1 MGGGELVKT
10 EDASPSQVT
19 LDVKP
24 EYTQLSGLGAH
35 EVVVMARLKAPQE
48 ADDDKRAP
56 VNICAV
62 IDRR

>member
-1 MGGGELVKT
+1 MGGGEFVKT
-10 EDASPSQVT
+10 EDAAASQVT

-24 EYTQLSGLGAH
+24 EYTKLSADSSH
-35 EVVVMARLKAPQE
+35 ELMVMARLKVPQE
-48 ADDDKRAP
+48 ADDDRRAS